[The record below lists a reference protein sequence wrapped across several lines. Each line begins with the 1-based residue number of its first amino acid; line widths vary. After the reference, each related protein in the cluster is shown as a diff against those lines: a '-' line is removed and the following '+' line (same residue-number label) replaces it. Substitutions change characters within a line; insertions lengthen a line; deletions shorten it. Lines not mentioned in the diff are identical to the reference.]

1 MTPFPGGI
9 EADANATLL
18 FSLAAAVIYAFTA
31 GWPPSL
37 MRSAAKTLAILL
49 LAALAFRQGGPPLL
63 AVALLLSSAGD
74 ALLSRDG
81 EQAFLGGLAGFFL
94 AHVAYIALFGRAG
107 GGVEAIL
114 SQGWRAGLAALVVV
128 VAAVMLG
135 LLWNRVGA
143 ALRWPVAAYAAA
155 IFVMGLAALSMDN
168 PAVIAGAVLFIASD
182 AILASEKFLVTQT
195 SPQRVWM
202 RHAVWISYYAAQLAI
217 TLGFLLRQA

>member
-63 AVALLLSSAGD
+63 AVALLLSAAGD

-81 EQAFLGGLAGFFL
+81 EQAFLGGLAGFLL
-94 AHVAYIALFGRAG
+94 AHVA
-107 GGVEAIL
+107 
-114 SQGWRAGLAALVVV
+114 
-128 VAAVMLG
+128 
-135 LLWNRVGA
+135 
-143 ALRWPVAAYAAA
+143 
-155 IFVMGLAALSMDN
+155 
-168 PAVIAGAVLFIASD
+168 
-182 AILASEKFLVTQT
+182 
-195 SPQRVWM
+195 
-202 RHAVWISYYAAQLAI
+202 
-217 TLGFLLRQA
+217 